1 LIENINS
8 ALHFLKSKQ
17 IETKT
22 RRMETKMNQ
31 NQIIIKMNTE
41 NEKKML
47 PMNLILTLAAGTIA
61 GMAVIFT
68 LFWGVEKLLGM

>member
-1 LIENINS
+1 
-8 ALHFLKSKQ
+8 
-17 IETKT
+17 
-22 RRMETKMNQ
+22 METKVNQ
-31 NQIIIKMNTE
+31 NQVIIKMNTE

>member
-1 LIENINS
+1 MKTEKKTNQVL
-8 ALHFLKSKQ
+8 
-17 IETKT
+17 TKT
-22 RRMETKMNQ
+22 DMMETKMNQ
-31 NQIIIKMNTE
+31 NQVVIKMNTE

>member
-1 LIENINS
+1 MKTEKKTTQVLTKIEM
-8 ALHFLKSKQ
+8 
-17 IETKT
+17 
-22 RRMETKMNQ
+22 METKMNQ
-31 NQIIIKMNTE
+31 NQVVIKMNTE

>member
-1 LIENINS
+1 MME
-8 ALHFLKSKQ
+8 SK
-17 IETKT
+17 T
-22 RRMETKMNQ
+22 NQ

-47 PMNLILTLAAGTIA
+47 PLNFVFTLAAGAIA
-61 GMAVIFT
+61 GMAIIFT